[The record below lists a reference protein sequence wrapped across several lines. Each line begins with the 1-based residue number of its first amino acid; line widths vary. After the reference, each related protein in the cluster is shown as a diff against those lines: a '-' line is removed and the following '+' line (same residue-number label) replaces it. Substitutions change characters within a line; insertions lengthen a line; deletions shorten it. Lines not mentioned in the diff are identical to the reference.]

1 MSPAWA
7 LDPKLFD
14 ATIAAVALLA
24 GPEHRLIYT
33 NEAFTRLFGSRS
45 VGLPAREAFPD
56 PDSGRFLSVLADVRA
71 TGRARQVTGARETD
85 PGAVEQAARFVYSCS
100 PVTTRDGAGIL
111 VVAMDTTPESRALQ
125 RYEALVS
132 AVSQMVWVL
141 HADGSM
147 EEVVPGWEQ
156 LTGAPW
162 VGRADGSWYAFVHP
176 RDRERL
182 RGAWRAAA
190 GPGGSGVFQGTFRIR
205 AADGSYRHLSTRSV
219 PIVQEGRVTEWIAAT
234 ADVEDT
240 WGTQLRESLLAQVA
254 AASGGSPEEAF
265 AAVVEVVVPELADA
279 CLILL
284 LSHEEWPLPE
294 NATVTARRV
303 ASATRPGLPAPPA
316 LLGQRV
322 TVTETVREVL
332 ERGVPR
338 TFLLPEGG
346 PVPPDLVPAVTER
359 WLVASGATSLT
370 LVPLV
375 VEDIVLGYAATA
387 TNGDTPVPAAA
398 DVELLREVLHHA
410 QRPIRKAVDLQQA
423 RRTALA
429 LQRAHLTRPPEVPGA
444 DLAARY
450 EPASSSHE
458 IGGDWYDAIVHPD
471 GTLVLDIGDVA
482 GHDLAAATAMGQLRS
497 MLRALAWHKGPDRTP
512 ATVLS
517 MLDDVAEGLAGA
529 PFTTAVHTHLRPRPD
544 GTWHMT
550 WSNAGH
556 PPPLLVPAHGSPRFL
571 TGSGEDP
578 PLCVGPRIARTSH
591 HHTLAPGDT
600 LLHYTDGLI
609 ESRTSS
615 LADGQRRLA
624 EAAAHHRD
632 EPLAALLRLLDELS
646 DHRDDTAMIAFRA
659 GPAADPAGP
668 VRPHSP

>member
-1 MSPAWA
+1 MSPASA
-7 LDPKLFD
+7 LEPELFD

-33 NEAFTRLFGSRS
+33 NEAFTRLFGRRS

-71 TGRARQVTGARETD
+71 TGRARQVTGAREVD
-85 PGAVEQAARFVYSCS
+85 PGAVGQAARFVYSCS
-100 PVTTRDGAGIL
+100 PVTTRDGAGVL

-132 AVSQMVWVL
+132 AVSQMVWVM
-141 HADGSM
+141 HDDGSM
-147 EEVVPGWEQ
+147 EEVVPGWQQ

-162 VGRADGSWYAFVHP
+162 HGRADDRWYASVHP
-176 RDRERL
+176 RDREKL
-182 RGAWRAAA
+182 SEAWRAAA
-190 GPGGSGVFQGTFRIR
+190 EPGGTGVFQNTFRVR
-205 AADGSYRHLSTRSV
+205 AADGSYRHLTTRCV
-219 PIVQEGRVTEWIAAT
+219 PVLHEGRVAEWIAAT

-240 WGTQLRESLLAQVA
+240 WGTHLRESLLARVA
-254 AASGGSPEEAF
+254 AVSGGSPEEAF
-265 AAVVEVVVPELADA
+265 AAVVKVVVPELTDA

-316 LLGQRV
+316 LLGQQV

-332 ERGVPR
+332 ERRVPR
-338 TFLLPEGG
+338 TFPLPEGG
-346 PVPPDLVPAVTER
+346 PVPPGLVPAVTER
-359 WLVASGATSLT
+359 WLVAAGATSLT

-375 VEDIVLGYAATA
+375 VENIVLGYAATS
-387 TNGDTPVPAAA
+387 TNGDTPVPAPA
-398 DVELLREVLHHA
+398 DAELLREVLHHA
-410 QRPIRKAVDLQQA
+410 QRPIRKALDLQQA
-423 RRTALA
+423 RRTALD
-429 LQRAHLTRPPEVPGA
+429 LQRAHLTRPPDVPGA
-444 DLAARY
+444 SLAACYR
-450 EPASSSHE
+450 PASSSHE

-529 PFTTAVHTHLRPRPD
+529 PFTTAVHSHLVRRPE

-556 PPPLLVPAHGSPRFL
+556 PPPLLIPAHGAPRFL

-591 HHTLAPGDT
+591 RHTLAPGDT

-609 ESRTSS
+609 ESRTGS
-615 LADGQRRLA
+615 LEDGQRRLA
-624 EAAAHHRD
+624 EAAAGHRGA
-632 EPLAALLRLLDELS
+632 PLPELLLLLDELS

-659 GPAADPAGP
+659 GPAPTRQDTP
-668 VRPHSP
+668 